1 MKQVATTTAVPRKRV
16 DQIMRDVLLAL
27 LPGIAVCIVLYGF
40 APLRNLA
47 IACLA
52 CLLIEAAVLHLRS
65 RRLPRLGGDGSA
77 LLTGALL
84 ALCLPAT
91 APWWLLL
98 AGAVA
103 AMLPG
108 KHLYGGL
115 GQNPFNPA
123 MVGVAVLI
131 VSFPAQMSLWPAP
144 LAVWSSGT
152 DAISSATPLDHLRT
166 QLALNRTLGE
176 IAGDSAASLTAL
188 SALALAWL
196 TGGLYLLWRG
206 AIRWQIPA
214 GVLLGIAIPAT
225 LFWIA
230 DGERYASPLF
240 HLLGGAAIFGAFF
253 IATDPITAA
262 ATPRGRLLYGFG
274 IGTLA
279 WAIRTWGS
287 YPDGFAFAVLML
299 NLCVP
304 LIDRHLSIRAHTRK

>member
-1 MKQVATTTAVPRKRV
+1 MKQTATTAAASHKRV
-16 DQIMRDVLLAL
+16 DQIMRAVLLAL
-27 LPGIAVCIVLYGF
+27 LPGIAVCVLLYGYS
-40 APLRNLA
+40 PLRNIA

-52 CLLIEAAVLHLRS
+52 CLLIEAAVLHLRG
-65 RRLPRLGGDGSA
+65 RRLPRISGDGSA

-98 AGAVA
+98 IGAAA

-123 MVGVAVLI
+123 MVGLAVLI

-144 LAVWSSGT
+144 LAAWSSGI
-152 DAISSATPLDHLRT
+152 DAISSATPLDHVRT

-176 IAGDSAASLTAL
+176 IAGDSASSLTAL
-188 SALALAWL
+188 YALALAWL
-196 TGGLYLLWRG
+196 AGGLYLLWRG
-206 AIRWQIPA
+206 VIRWQIPA
-214 GVLLGIAIPAT
+214 GVLLGIAVPAT

-240 HLLGGAAIFGAFF
+240 HLLSGAAIFSAFF

-262 ATPRGRLLYGFG
+262 ATPRGRLLYGLG
-274 IGTLA
+274 IGALA

-304 LIDRHLSIRAHTRK
+304 LLDQHLSMRAHSRK